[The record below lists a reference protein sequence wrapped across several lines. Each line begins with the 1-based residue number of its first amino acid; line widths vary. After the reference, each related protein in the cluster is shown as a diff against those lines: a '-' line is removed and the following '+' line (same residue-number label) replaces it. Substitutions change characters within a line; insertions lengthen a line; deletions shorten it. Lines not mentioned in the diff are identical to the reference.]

1 MLTVEVLE
9 SRQAKGPNPT
19 SLFMSSSVRP
29 AEPTSSSGAEP
40 RREAEHARKPLDALS
55 SLVLDVML
63 RSAEPL
69 DAYQLGRMLGMAQV
83 IAEVALGE
91 LFKRDLITP
100 IDCEPDKI
108 IIGAS
113 YVPR

>member
-1 MLTVEVLE
+1 MLTVDILD

-19 SLFMSSSVRP
+19 SLFMPSSERP
-29 AEPTSSSGAEP
+29 AEPPSSGAEP
-40 RREAEHARKPLDALS
+40 RRETEHARKPLDAIS

-83 IAEVALGE
+83 VAEVALGE

-100 IDCEPDKI
+100 VDCEPDKI
-108 IIGAS
+108 IVGAS